1 MKNLFIFFTFLM
13 TVTGI
18 AQEKNFKF
26 GKVSKE
32 EVSQAEHP
40 LEKDAEAAI
49 LFKSERVFYEYNNSE
64 GFRTMRDVHYRIK
77 IYKKSGLDWGTL
89 EVPLYTSRN
98 GEERI
103 SAVKGYTYNMVNGK
117 LEDAKLKKEGIFKEN
132 VNRYRNK
139 ASIAMPEVR
148 EGSVIEVQYRVS
160 SDFAA
165 NLDDF
170 QFQYGIPVDKVDVS
184 VEIPEYFIFKRYGKG
199 YYPIDVQ
206 QSRKNRK
213 ISVKYKEELSVNE
226 RMSGTP
232 SSRIGNLEFLENVY
246 KVNAENIPSLKEVDF
261 TDNINNYRS
270 AIKFELA
277 STQFP
282 NRPFKNYSLSWED
295 VAETIY
301 NSDEFG
307 GELGKKR
314 LVKDIVE
321 GIKAQVGDENLL
333 IAALYEYVKTELTWN
348 EYYGK
353 YCENGIKKTL
363 ADKTGNVAD
372 INLTLVAMLQY
383 AGFNAN
389 PVLVSTKSHGIPLFP
404 TREGFN
410 YVIAAVQTAGG
421 MIYMDATEKMG
432 TIGVLPR
439 RAMNWNG
446 RLVKEDG
453 NSMEVKLAPNK
464 PAKEMTFAS
473 VELFADGHVQ
483 GKLRTQ
489 LTNNLAFDY
498 RESHKG
504 ETLDEIMDSMEE
516 RFVSMEIDELDL
528 KNRKE
533 CHKPIVES
541 CEFLKENQIEVIS
554 GKLYFKPG
562 LFMTLNENPFK
573 MEQRDYP
580 VDFGYA
586 KSKKITINF
595 KVPEGYKIESVP
607 EDLAIGLP
615 DGLGTFKYVVRQ
627 QGANLQYTSTTTINT
642 PMIPP
647 NYYEALKEFFNQIV
661 TKQGEN
667 VVLSKA

>member
-1 MKNLFIFFTFLM
+1 M
-13 TVTGI
+13 
-18 AQEKNFKF
+18 
-26 GKVSKE
+26 
-32 EVSQAEHP
+32 
-40 LEKDAEAAI
+40 
-49 LFKSERVFYEYNNSE
+49 
-64 GFRTMRDVHYRIK
+64 
-77 IYKKSGLDWGTL
+77 
-89 EVPLYTSRN
+89 
-98 GEERI
+98 
-103 SAVKGYTYNMVNGK
+103 
-117 LEDAKLKKEGIFKEN
+117 
-132 VNRYRNK
+132 
-139 ASIAMPEVR
+139 
-148 EGSVIEVQYRVS
+148 
-160 SDFAA
+160 
-165 NLDDF
+165 
-170 QFQYGIPVDKVDVS
+170 
-184 VEIPEYFIFKRYGKG
+184 
-199 YYPIDVQ
+199 
-206 QSRKNRK
+206 
-213 ISVKYKEELSVNE
+213 
-226 RMSGTP
+226 
-232 SSRIGNLEFLENVY
+232 
-246 KVNAENIPSLKEVDF
+246 
-261 TDNINNYRS
+261 
-270 AIKFELA
+270 
-277 STQFP
+277 
-282 NRPFKNYSLSWED
+282 
-295 VAETIY
+295 
-301 NSDEFG
+301 
-307 GELGKKR
+307 
-314 LVKDIVE
+314 KDIVE

-504 ETLDEIMDSMEE
+504 ESLDEIMDSMEE

-541 CEFLKENQIEVIS
+541 CGFLKENQIEVIS

-573 MEQRDYP
+573 M
-580 VDFGYA
+580 
-586 KSKKITINF
+586 
-595 KVPEGYKIESVP
+595 
-607 EDLAIGLP
+607 
-615 DGLGTFKYVVRQ
+615 
-627 QGANLQYTSTTTINT
+627 
-642 PMIPP
+642 
-647 NYYEALKEFFNQIV
+647 
-661 TKQGEN
+661 
-667 VVLSKA
+667 